1 MTDSA
6 EWATL
11 LASLPTDYIGAVAVD
26 SALSVRAVDPRVVER
41 SGYTKSELMGMNALS
56 MIHPD
61 DVDRAAGA
69 LLEAL
74 SFEGIRLPA
83 LYRLQIGPGE
93 FELFEVRA
101 MKLPAH
107 DEAVVIQIFEPNLS
121 ARVEVFADEL
131 ARMMQ
136 LLVAPAPLVESLDR
150 IAEFT
155 ERHVEGMTVAITA
168 LQPDGTATTTQRPG
182 VPEAVANEN
191 QFVHVLVPPPH
202 VAAAVEA
209 RLAPGGDSYAPGVPD
224 DQIPGRVTVAA
235 LDEDDALL
243 GFIEGFRSTVGPL
256 DRNECVVLWSV
267 EQLVSMMLIRRRLD
281 EQLRFAADRDPLT
294 SLLNRRRLLRDM
306 SSCSSLTNSGLLLID
321 LDDFSWVNNMLGHA
335 AGDRAIVAAAEHMVS
350 TVPDSTSVARWGG
363 DEFVV
368 WLPDAIAVSDLDQLA
383 ENLRAAMR
391 VPVTVSD
398 SRSLLR
404 CSIGAAVIEAGETP
418 EDAINRADKAMYAA
432 KRAGGDR
439 VNFVR

>member
-6 EWATL
+6 EWGAL
-11 LASLPTDYIGAVAVD
+11 LAALPSDYLGAAAVD
-26 SALSVRAVDPRVVER
+26 SEFAVRAVDQGVVDR
-41 SGYTKSELMGMNALS
+41 SGFTRDQLLSMNALD

-61 DVDRAAGA
+61 DVARAASA
-69 LLEAL
+69 LLESL
-74 SFEGIRLPA
+74 TIDGTRLPA
-83 LYRLQIGPGE
+83 LYRLQIRPGE
-93 FELFEVRA
+93 YEPFEVRA
-101 MKLPAH
+101 INLPGFDGAL
-107 DEAVVIQIFEPNLS
+107 AVQIFEPNLS
-121 ARVEVFADEL
+121 ARVDVFADEL

-136 LLVAPAPLVESLDR
+136 LLVAPAPLSESLDR
-150 IAEFT
+150 IAEFA
-155 ERHVEGMTVAITA
+155 ERHIENMTVSITA
-168 LQPDGTATTTQRPG
+168 FQSDGSSVTTDRPD
-182 VPEAVANEN
+182 VPQSVLAEN

-209 RLAPGGDSYAPGVPD
+209 RLAPGGDSYAPGVSD

-235 LDEDDALL
+235 LDDDETLL
-243 GFIEGFRSTVGPL
+243 GFIEGFRSTTGLL
-256 DRNECVVLWSV
+256 DRNDCMVLWTV
-267 EQLVSMMLIRRRLD
+267 EQLVSMMLVRRRLD

-294 SLLNRRRLLRDM
+294 GLLNRRRLLGDM
-306 SSCSSLTNSGLLLID
+306 AECPSLAGSGLLLID

-350 TVPDSTSVARWGG
+350 TVPDAASVARWGG

-368 WLPDAIAVSDLDQLA
+368 WLPEAIAADELDRLA
-383 ENLRAAMR
+383 ERLRAAMR

-439 VNFVR
+439 VNFVH